1 MMNRIEIRD
10 FASPEL
16 SVYASLSEN
25 QLKTIYEPCDGL
37 FIAESPKVITRAIQS
52 GCEPVSFLSD
62 SSNLNGEA
70 RELLENA
77 GDVPVYTAPDA
88 VLSTLTGFHL
98 TRGLLCAMKR
108 PHLSDAA
115 DLIRNAH
122 RVAVLENVVNP
133 TNVGAIF
140 RSAAALGMEAVLLTP
155 SCSDPLYRR
164 SARVSMGTVFQIPW
178 TYLPETDGRK
188 DRTDMALL
196 KTMGFKSAAMALRTD
211 SCAVDDPRLKAEDR
225 LAVILGNEGDGLTD
239 ETLDACDYTVCIPMT
254 NGVDSLNVAAASA
267 VVFYSLSGRN
277 KGGST

>member
-108 PHLSDAA
+108 PHLPDAA

-140 RSAAALGMEAVLLTP
+140 RSAAALGMEAVP
-155 SCSDPLYRR
+155 
-164 SARVSMGTVFQIPW
+164 VSYTH
-178 TYLPETDGRK
+178 LRAHET
-188 DRTDMALL
+188 
-196 KTMGFKSAAMALRTD
+196 
-211 SCAVDDPRLKAEDR
+211 
-225 LAVILGNEGDGLTD
+225 
-239 ETLDACDYTVCIPMT
+239 
-254 NGVDSLNVAAASA
+254 
-267 VVFYSLSGRN
+267 
-277 KGGST
+277 